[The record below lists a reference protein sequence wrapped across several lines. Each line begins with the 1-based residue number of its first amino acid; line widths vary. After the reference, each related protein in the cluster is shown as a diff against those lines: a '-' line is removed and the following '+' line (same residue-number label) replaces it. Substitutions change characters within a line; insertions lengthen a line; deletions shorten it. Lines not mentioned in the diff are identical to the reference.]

1 MLKKSFYSRSCE
13 TKVPLQRTDSTK
25 DGLKELAAL
34 LFTEG
39 RVEGKG
45 EIIGQPNRKLNR
57 QELESLTQYD
67 YFCNKP
73 EKPGKTLSKQSSL
86 VENNNASFSMTL
98 AEQICQKLEN
108 HSRLMNNKR
117 RILRRGSS
125 FDNNSAEAGPSPSP
139 SPSPSIFQRQ
149 SSQSSHSEISKHNGV
164 GLSPKYTENE
174 DPWKKMKPENLSR
187 KSSGPSPNP
196 PLPKSILKEE
206 KGRGMKQKAKTFNQ
220 DSSGELMMSN
230 CSAIAEQKILPVPR
244 KKILKRSSKIELEP
258 QMDCLDINSTNDFQR
273 EPKVQELSLANQG
286 DGSCSKVASSGPVNG
301 APNGSVK
308 KKTKPILKRSEHFE
322 IPVDKNALLRK
333 SESVKKVLNKDLN
346 IYGKLLQIN
355 TYNDISFDSSFKPV
369 HR

>member
-1 MLKKSFYSRSCE
+1 MLKRSFYSRSCE

-57 QELESLTQYD
+57 VESITQHD

-73 EKPGKTLSKQSSL
+73 EKPGRSLSKQSSL

-125 FDNNSAEAGPSPSP
+125 FDNNSAEAPSPSP
-139 SPSPSIFQRQ
+139 SRSPSIFQRQ

-164 GLSPKYTENE
+164 GVSPKYTENE
-174 DPWKKMKPENLSR
+174 DPWQKMRPENLSR
-187 KSSGPSPNP
+187 KSGGPSPNP

-206 KGRGMKQKAKTFNQ
+206 KNRGMKQKAKTFNQ

-230 CSAIAEQKILPVPR
+230 CSAIAEQKVVPVPR

-258 QMDCLDINSTNDFQR
+258 QMDSLDINSGNDFQR
-273 EPKVQELSLANQG
+273 EPKVQESILANQG
-286 DGSCSKVASSGPVNG
+286 DGSCSKVASLGSGI
-301 APNGSVK
+301 AAQNGSVK

-322 IPVDKNALLRK
+322 ISVDKNALLRQ
-333 SESVKKVLNKDLN
+333 SESVKKVLNQDLN
-346 IYGKLLQIN
+346 ICGKLLQIQ